1 MKHITFLMACFLLFV
16 GTVKAQEA
24 ATTDYATAEGVVP
37 ALSTSGGIQYAYYLR
52 NVKFPKSFLGV
63 TNTAAAGGTATVT
76 TDVSNAVKVAIE
88 KTSNGFTLYTLLPDG
103 TRSGNKI
110 KSGESAPM
118 MWVDNK
124 SDDIYQWRVQ
134 YVDADEAFTFYSTK
148 RSKYLWAPAET
159 NTQNKDVTST
169 LMYGSFSRYVQ
180 HMGWNF
186 IPANEAAEQARDLTL
201 TVQNTGDAVHGN
213 VATFSASYPVTTP
226 EGYTAY
232 TAQYKE
238 SENCIEMTPLTGSV
252 IPANTGVLVKG
263 AAGTPAMKPSLLD
276 AGESVSANAFVSVG
290 DVAHT
295 FGSEDTQIYLL
306 GRQDGI
312 MCFRLMNTDGTQTIA
327 AHKAYIDMSA
337 QNISAESLASL
348 RFNFDGTST
357 SIGNVEVS
365 HPSSAPYYDL
375 SGRRVTQP
383 AQGIY
388 IQNGKKIIV
397 K

>member
-1 MKHITFLMACFLLFV
+1 MKHFTSLLACFLMFV
-16 GTVKAQEA
+16 GTVTAQEA

-52 NVKFPKSFLGV
+52 NVKFPQSFLGV
-63 TNTAAAGGTATVT
+63 TNTAGASGTTTVT

-88 KTSNGFTLYTLLPDG
+88 KTSNGFTMYTLLADG

-118 MWVDNK
+118 AWVDNK
-124 SDDIYQWRVQ
+124 STDIYQWRVE
-134 YVDADEAFTFYSTK
+134 YVNADNAYTFFSAK

-159 NTQNKDVTST
+159 NTQNANVTST
-169 LMYGSFSRYVQ
+169 LMYGSFSSYVQ
-180 HMGWNF
+180 HMGWKF

-213 VATFSASYPVTTP
+213 VATFSASYPVSLP
-226 EGYTAY
+226 DGYTAY
-232 TAQYKE
+232 SAQYKE
-238 SENCIEMTPLTGSV
+238 TENCIEMTPLTGSV

-263 AAGTPAMKPSLLD
+263 AAGFPAMKPSLLD
-276 AGESVSANAFVSVG
+276 AGEAISGNAFVSVG

-306 GRQDGI
+306 GKQDGT
-312 MCFRLMNTDGTQTIA
+312 MCFRLMKTDGTQTIA
-327 AHKAYIDMSA
+327 AHKAYIDLSA
-337 QNISAESLASL
+337 QDIPDESLSSL
-348 RFNFDGTST
+348 RFNFGDAPTSLA
-357 SIGNVEVS
+357 SVEGVHQASVS
-365 HPSSAPYYDL
+365 CYDL
-375 SGRRVTQP
+375 SGRRVTKP
-383 AQGIY
+383 NHGIY